1 MLYKSEN
8 ELMQKAREA
17 VGKSFNEIDQ
27 HDRLG
32 KGQKGGFGHI
42 IEESHFGYEINSNA
56 EPDFKDLGI
65 ELKVT
70 PFRKNKNGTLSA
82 KERLVLNIINYME
95 EVHTDFETSSFWKKN
110 RKLLL
115 MFYEWKQEVERG
127 DFRVIETILYDYPE
141 EDLIIIQKDWEYIVG
156 KIRAGEAHL
165 LSEGDTQYLGVCTKG
180 ANKSSV
186 RQQPYSDIMAP
197 QRAYSLKQSY
207 MTSIVRE
214 VITDKKLTYFASKS
228 ELREKTIEELLKER
242 FAPYI
247 GMTQKQMAEHLDV
260 PFNPGNK
267 AFIAKLISSLLGVK
281 GTHLDKIA
289 EFAKANIQ
297 FKTVRLKENGIP
309 KEHMS
314 FVNIDF
320 KEIVKE
326 DWEESY
332 IRNYF
337 LETQLLFVVFQFNA
351 KEELIF
357 KGIKLWHMPMETIET
372 KLYEYWDA
380 IRKTVSEG
388 VQLQE
393 TKRGIKNN
401 LPDAKFN
408 GVLHVRPKGRNAA
421 DKTELPDG
429 QWITKQCY
437 WLNAEY
443 IQGIVSDII

>member
-1 MLYKSEN
+1 MRYNSEKQLI
-8 ELMQKAREA
+8 EKAREA

-95 EVHTDFETSSFWKKN
+95 EVHTEFETSSFWKKN

-115 MFYEWKQEVERG
+115 MFYEWKQEIERG
-127 DFRVIETILYDYPE
+127 DFRIIETTLYDYPE
-141 EDLIIIQKDWEYIVG
+141 EDLIIIKKDWEYIVG

-165 LSEGDTQYLGVCTKG
+165 LSEGDTQYLGACTKG
-180 ANKSSV
+180 VNKSTV
-186 RQQPYSDIMAP
+186 RQQPYSEIMAP

-214 VITDKKLTYFASKS
+214 VITDEKLTYFASKN
-228 ELREKTIEELLKER
+228 ELREKTIEELLQER

-247 GMTQKQMAEHLDV
+247 GMTQQEMAEKLDV

-281 GTHLDKIA
+281 GTRLDKIA
-289 EFAKANIQ
+289 EFSKANIQ
-297 FKTVRLKENGIP
+297 FKTVRLKKNGIP

-337 LETQLLFVVFQFNA
+337 LETQLLFVVFQFNS
-351 KEELIF
+351 EHELIF
-357 KGIKLWHMPMETIET
+357 KGIKLWHMPMESIET
-372 KLYEYWDA
+372 KVREYWNA
-380 IRKTVSEG
+380 IRETVNEG

-401 LPDAKFN
+401 LPDSQFN

-421 DKTELPDG
+421 DKTELPNG

-443 IQGIVSDII
+443 IRDLVSDII

>member
-8 ELMQKAREA
+8 ELMKKAREA

-82 KERLVLNIINYME
+82 KERLVLNIINYMD
-95 EVHTDFETSSFWKKN
+95 EVHTEFETSSFWKKN

-115 MFYEWKQEVERG
+115 MFYEWKQEIERG
-127 DFRVIETILYDYPE
+127 DFRIIETILYDYPE
-141 EDLIIIQKDWEYIVG
+141 EDLIIIRKDWEYIVG

-165 LSEGDTQYLGVCTKG
+165 LSEGDTQYLGACTKG
-180 ANKSSV
+180 ANKSTV

-351 KEELIF
+351 KKELIF

-372 KLYEYWDA
+372 KLYEYWDT

-408 GVLHVRPKGRNAA
+408 GVLHVRPKGKNAA

-443 IQGIVSDII
+443 IAAILER

>member
-27 HDRLG
+27 HERLG

-95 EVHTDFETSSFWKKN
+95 EVHTEFETSSFWKKN

-115 MFYEWKQEVERG
+115 MFYEWKQEIERG
-127 DFRVIETILYDYPE
+127 DFRVVETILYDYPE

-165 LSEGDTQYLGVCTKG
+165 LSEGDTQYLGACTKG

-260 PFNPGNK
+260 PFNPSNK

-443 IQGIVSDII
+443 IQDIVSDII